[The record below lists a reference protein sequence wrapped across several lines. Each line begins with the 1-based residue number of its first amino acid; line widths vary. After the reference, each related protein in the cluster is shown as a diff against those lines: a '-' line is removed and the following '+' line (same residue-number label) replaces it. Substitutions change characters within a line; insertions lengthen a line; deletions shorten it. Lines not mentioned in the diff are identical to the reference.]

1 MAAKSQFIE
10 GQWSQGAGKS
20 FTSLDPATEEA
31 VWDGAASDAAD
42 IDRAVQAARKAT
54 TEWASAPLPR
64 RIYFLQHFVD
74 QLKSHRAELAEA
86 ISLETGKP
94 RWESLGEV
102 DSMIGKIPAS
112 IDAFNELRRPV
123 EHEVAGGIAATRFKP
138 YGVVAVFGPF
148 NFPGH
153 LPNGHIVPAL
163 LAGNTVVF
171 KPSELAPLVGQKTVE
186 LWEAADLPA
195 GVLNLVQGGRD
206 TGGLLAAHP
215 GLDGLF
221 FTGSETA
228 GRALSRAFADHPDKI
243 LALEMGGN
251 NPLIVHEVAD
261 LDAAAYLT
269 IQSAFLTAGQRCT
282 CARRLIV
289 PDGTAGDA
297 FIERV
302 RKTAERLR
310 VGRYT
315 DEPEPFMGPLISAG
329 AADRVLSAQAALMKQ
344 GSKPLLETHRVGSSR
359 AMLSAGLM
367 DVTSVK
373 NRPDA
378 EIFGPFLQVIRVPD
392 FQAAIEEANRTSY
405 GLAAGLLSDNR
416 ELYDQFFRQ
425 IRAGVVNW
433 NRQTTGASGSLPFG
447 GVGLSGNNR
456 PSGYYAADYCSYPV
470 ASLENPKLSLP
481 SQLAP
486 GISL

>member
-1 MAAKSQFIE
+1 MAAKSHFIDGQWIE
-10 GQWSQGAGKS
+10 GSGSPFAS
-20 FTSLDPATEEA
+20 HDPAIGDG
-31 VWDGAASDAAD
+31 VWEGQSAQVPE
-42 IDRAVQAARKAT
+42 IDRAAGAARTALAA
-54 TEWASAPLPR
+54 WAVLPLQQR
-64 RIYFLQHFVD
+64 VFVLQHFAE
-74 QLKSHRAELAEA
+74 QLTAHRAELAEA
-86 ISLETGKP
+86 ISREVGKP
-94 RWESLGEV
+94 RWEAISEV
-102 DSMIGKIPAS
+102 DSMIGKVPVS
-112 IDAFNELRRPV
+112 IAAFNELRRPI
-123 EHEVAGGIAATRFKP
+123 EHEAAGGVAATRFKP

-171 KPSELAPLVGQKTVE
+171 KPSEMTPLVAQQTVE
-186 LWEAADLPA
+186 LWEAAGLPA
-195 GVLNLVQGGRD
+195 GVLNLIQGGRD
-206 TGGLLAAHP
+206 TGSLLSAHA
-215 GLDGLF
+215 GIDGLF
-221 FTGSETA
+221 FTGSA
-228 GRALSRAFADHPDKI
+228 AVGRTLNRLFADHPDKI

-261 LDAAAYLT
+261 LGAAAYLT
-269 IQSAFLTAGQRCT
+269 IQSVFLSAGQRCT

-289 PDGTAGDA
+289 PEGVAGDA

-302 RKTAERLR
+302 VAIAGKLR

-315 DEPEPFMGPLISAG
+315 DEPEPFMGPVISS
-329 AADRVLSAQAALMKQ
+329 AAAERLLSAQASLKKQ
-344 GSKPLLETHRVGSSR
+344 GGNVLLEMRRIGSSG
-359 AMLSAGLM
+359 AMLSPGVM
-367 DVTSVK
+367 DATRIA
-373 NRPDA
+373 NRSDE

-392 FQAAIEEANRTSY
+392 FAAAIDEANHTAY

-416 ELYDQFFRQ
+416 ELYDQFFRR

-470 ASLENPKLSLP
+470 ASLENPKLALP
-481 SQLAP
+481 AQMTP
-486 GISL
+486 GVTM